1 MTGSSRFRFVGD
13 GLQPKPQ
20 RVFVAGPDE
29 HDDDGAVVPRLQET
43 PSLAGELGVDECGD
57 HRGGRDRVIPVR
69 TRSKRT
75 TAPGQ
80 PGVFDNAGDVPH
92 TEQPAA
98 VLPTATR
105 LRGQHGPAAA
115 DRQALRRQI
124 LGVVTGPAEPLT
136 GAIAR

>member
-1 MTGSSRFRFVGD
+1 MGI
-13 GLQPKPQ
+13 
-20 RVFVAGPDE
+20 
-29 HDDDGAVVPRLQET
+29 
-43 PSLAGELGVDECGD
+43 DECGD
-57 HRGGRDRVIPVR
+57 RRGRRDRVIPVR

-124 LGVVTGPAEPLT
+124 LEVATGPGEPLT
-136 GAIAR
+136 SEIAR

>member
-1 MTGSSRFRFVGD
+1 MTGPSRFRFVGRRRAT
-13 GLQPKPQ
+13 QRQ

-105 LRGQHGPAAA
+105 VRGQHGPAAA